1 MVKYK
6 RIRIWGLAMNG
17 LFITFEGADGSGK
30 STQARF
36 LAEGLIE
43 LGFDVVLTREPGG
56 CPVAEKIRD
65 IVLDKNNA
73 DILDIT
79 EAYLYAAARAQHVHE
94 VIMPALAQGKIVVC
108 DRFIHS
114 SIAYQGYGRNLGKD
128 KVMEINKHAV
138 DGCLPDITYFIKIN
152 PLYAFDRMKEQKER
166 DRLET
171 QAQAFYDR
179 LFEGYLMILEDDK
192 DKIIPI
198 EAKGTKFE
206 TKAVILEKTKSI
218 FKEKGLL

>member
-1 MVKYK
+1 MD
-6 RIRIWGLAMNG
+6 G

-36 LAEGLIE
+36 LAEGLRE

-65 IVLDKNNA
+65 IVLDKNNT

-94 VIMPALAQGKIVVC
+94 VILPALKQGKIVVC

-114 SIAYQGYGRNLGKD
+114 SVAYQGYGRNLGKER
-128 KVMEINKHAV
+128 VLEINKHAV
-138 DGCLPDITYFIKIN
+138 DGCLPDITFFITVN
-152 PLYAFDRMKEQKER
+152 PERAFDRMNEQKER

-171 QAQAFYDR
+171 QEQAFYDR
-179 LFEGYLMILEDDK
+179 LFKGYLKILEDEK
-192 DKIIPI
+192 ETIIPI

-206 TKAVILEKTKSI
+206 TKEIVLAKAKAILQ
-218 FKEKGLL
+218 EKGLL

>member
-1 MVKYK
+1 MD
-6 RIRIWGLAMNG
+6 G

-36 LAEGLIE
+36 LAEGLRE

-65 IVLDKNNA
+65 IVLDKNNT

-94 VIMPALAQGKIVVC
+94 VILPALKQGKIVVC

-114 SIAYQGYGRNLGKD
+114 SVAYQGYGRNLGKER
-128 KVMEINKHAV
+128 VLEINKHAV
-138 DGCLPDITYFIKIN
+138 DGCLPDITFFITVN
-152 PLYAFDRMKEQKER
+152 PESAFDRMNEQKER

-171 QAQAFYDR
+171 QEQAFYDR
-179 LFEGYLMILEDDK
+179 LFKGYLKILEDEK
-192 DKIIPI
+192 DTIIPI

-206 TKAVILEKTKSI
+206 TKEIVLAKAKAILQ
-218 FKEKGLL
+218 EKGLL

>member
-1 MVKYK
+1 M
-6 RIRIWGLAMNG
+6 GG

-36 LAEGLIE
+36 LAEGLSE

-65 IVLDKNNA
+65 IVLDKNNT

-94 VIMPALAQGKIVVC
+94 VIIPALNQGKIVVC

-114 SIAYQGYGRNLGKD
+114 SVAYQGYGRNLGKER
-128 KVMEINKHAV
+128 VLEINKHAV
-138 DGCLPDITYFIKIN
+138 DGCLPDITFFISIN
-152 PLYAFDRMKEQKER
+152 PDRAFDRMNEQKER

-171 QAQAFYDR
+171 QEQAFYDR
-179 LFEGYLMILEDDK
+179 LFQGYLNILADDK

-206 TKAVILEKTKSI
+206 TKEIVLEKTKAI

>member
-1 MVKYK
+1 MKK
-6 RIRIWGLAMNG
+6 G

-36 LAEGLIE
+36 LAEGLRE
-43 LGFDVVLTREPGG
+43 RGLDVVLTREPGG

-65 IVLDKNNA
+65 IVLDKNNT

-79 EAYLYAAARAQHVHE
+79 EAYLYASARAQHVHQ
-94 VIMPALAQGKIVVC
+94 IIIPALEQGKIVIC

-114 SIAYQGYGRNLGKD
+114 SVAYQGYGRALGKER
-128 KVMEINKHAV
+128 VLEINKHAIG
-138 DGCLPDITYFIKIN
+138 DCLPDVTFFIKIN
-152 PLYAFDRMKEQKER
+152 PDRAFERMNVQKER

-171 QAQAFYDR
+171 QDQAFYDR
-179 LFEGYLMILEDDK
+179 LFKGYLAILEDEK
-192 DKIIPI
+192 DKIIPV

-206 TKAVILEKTKSI
+206 TQAVIMTLAETI
-218 FKEKGLL
+218 LKEKGWL

>member
-1 MVKYK
+1 MQK
-6 RIRIWGLAMNG
+6 G

-36 LAEGLIE
+36 LAEGLSA
-43 LGFDVVLTREPGG
+43 LGFDVLLTREPGG

-65 IVLDKNNA
+65 IVLDKNNS

-94 VIMPALAQGKIVVC
+94 VIDPALEQGKIVVC

-114 SIAYQGYGRNLGKD
+114 SVAYQGYGRNLGKQR
-128 KVMEINKHAV
+128 VLEINKHAV
-138 DGCLPDITYFIKIN
+138 DGCLPDITFFITVN
-152 PLYAFDRMKEQKER
+152 PEHAFDRMNEQKER

-171 QAQAFYDR
+171 QEQPFYDR
-179 LFEGYLMILEDDK
+179 LYQGYLNILEDEK
-192 DKIIPI
+192 DTIIPV
-198 EAKGTKFE
+198 EAKGTKYE
-206 TKAVILEKTKSI
+206 TRDIILEKTKAI
-218 FKEKGLL
+218 FKEKGLI

>member
-1 MVKYK
+1 
-6 RIRIWGLAMNG
+6 MNG

-36 LAEGLIE
+36 LAEGLTE

-65 IVLDKNNA
+65 IVLDKNNT

-94 VIMPALAQGKIVVC
+94 IIIPALKQGKIVVC
-108 DRFIHS
+108 DRFVHS
-114 SIAYQGYGRNLGKD
+114 SVAYQGYGRNLGKER
-128 KVMEINKHAV
+128 VLEINKHAV
-138 DGCLPDITYFIKIN
+138 GDCHPNITFFITIN
-152 PLYAFDRMKEQKER
+152 PEHAFDRMNEQKER

-171 QAQAFYDR
+171 QEQAFYDR
-179 LFEGYLMILEDDK
+179 LFQGYLKILEDEK
-192 DKIIPI
+192 DTIIPI
-198 EAKGTKFE
+198 EAKGTKYE
-206 TKAVILEKTKSI
+206 TKAIILEKTKTI